1 MNYGAIHQALKDC
14 GYSWRVAAE
23 AIGCTPQH
31 LMNISARRSES
42 QFVARALAAL
52 IGKEVEDIFPDIP
65 RYQFNK
71 QTLHDLK
78 VLEAKNRL
86 AESGIVTME
95 QNGVKTD

>member
-1 MNYGAIHQALKDC
+1 MNYGAIHQALKDH

-42 QFVARALAAL
+42 QYVARALAVL
-52 IGKEVEDIFPDIP
+52 IGSNVAEVFPDIP

-71 QTLHDLK
+71 QMVHDLK
-78 VLEAKNRL
+78 VLEAKDRL
-86 AESGIVTME
+86 AKSGLVTSE
-95 QNGVKTD
+95 QNDVKT